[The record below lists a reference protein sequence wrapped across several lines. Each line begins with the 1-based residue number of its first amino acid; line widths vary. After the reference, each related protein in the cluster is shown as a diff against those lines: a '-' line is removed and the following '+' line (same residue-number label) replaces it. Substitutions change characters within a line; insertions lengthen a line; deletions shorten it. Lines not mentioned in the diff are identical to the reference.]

1 MIGNLKFFK
10 KLLSEL
16 AEKETDSLK
25 LIKKKN
31 DRERKNPNKPRDNN
45 YDELSD
51 YEKAL
56 SNYLHM
62 SYVSSTNP
70 FHGKYNQL
78 FYKVDPYKDNWIDE
92 YYKLHFGFNTNG
104 DMTSRIDEV
113 CHNYME
119 SILFNLKYY
128 VSGVPPS
135 WQWFYKYNVPPTM
148 TDFNRYIQKQTS
160 LSFVKFVKGKPFK
173 PFEQL
178 MLILPPVAAKAI
190 LPKSLSS
197 SITGPLT
204 FDLNATYGQKNIYSE
219 PILPIIDADKMV
231 SIVAAAK
238 LTGVEK
244 KRNVKGKVK
253 TVKAIG
259 NDKSKS
265 TSPVKK
271 E

>member
-1 MIGNLKFFK
+1 
-10 KLLSEL
+10 
-16 AEKETDSLK
+16 
-25 LIKKKN
+25 
-31 DRERKNPNKPRDNN
+31 
-45 YDELSD
+45 
-51 YEKAL
+51 
-56 SNYLHM
+56 
-62 SYVSSTNP
+62 
-70 FHGKYNQL
+70 
-78 FYKVDPYKDNWIDE
+78 
-92 YYKLHFGFNTNG
+92 
-104 DMTSRIDEV
+104 
-113 CHNYME
+113 
-119 SILFNLKYY
+119 
-128 VSGVPPS
+128 
-135 WQWFYKYNVPPTM
+135 M

-238 LTGVEK
+238 LTGVDK